1 MNLAFVIKPT
11 ILFSTKYNHPCILKT
26 YFDCKSHSNKTDGF
40 RNHGSNSFTGML
52 FYPRTEIAHTVRAN
66 K

>member
-40 RNHGSNSFTGML
+40 RNHGSNSFTGYAL
-52 FYPRTEIAHTVRAN
+52 LSKN
-66 K
+66 